1 MISQYTEEVE
11 MKQVN
16 IFSILDLLNNKAYSH
31 NVSSISKLLN
41 VSRGKIYK
49 YLNDTEMDKHCVMV
63 HKGKL
68 VLRTT
73 K

>member
-1 MISQYTEEVE
+1 MINQYIEEE
-11 MKQVN
+11 TMKQVN
-16 IFSILDLLNNKAYSH
+16 IFSILDVLNNEAYNH
-31 NVSSISKLLN
+31 NISSMSKLLN

-49 YLNDTEMDKHCVMV
+49 YLNDAEMDKHCIMV